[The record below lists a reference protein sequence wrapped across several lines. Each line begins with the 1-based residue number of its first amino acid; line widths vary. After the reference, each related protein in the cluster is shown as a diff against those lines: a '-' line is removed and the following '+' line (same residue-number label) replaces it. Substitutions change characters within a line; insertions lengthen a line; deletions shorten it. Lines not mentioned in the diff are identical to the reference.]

1 MIKLQKAIIK
11 DNKGEEQIVVCNVSN
26 PEKPEVLMA
35 FFNSWNSSLIA
46 ENVINLLVEKDREL
60 IQPPSK

>member
-1 MIKLQKAIIK
+1 MIKLQKGII
-11 DNKGEEQIVVCNVSN
+11 NNNGEEQIVICNVSN

-46 ENVINLLVEKDREL
+46 ENIIELLVEKDKEL
-60 IQPPSK
+60 IKNNSK